1 MKKILVVDDDDDVLE
16 TIQLILEIGGY
27 EVEPLN
33 DAEVVFERIEEF
45 GPDLI
50 LLDVV
55 LGKIDGRVI
64 CSQIK
69 CHSETGNIPI
79 LMMSGLYDLK
89 EVQNMECAPDDFMS
103 KPFKMDVLL
112 EKIEKLVN
120 KKSTTPRYDVN

>member
-27 EVEPLN
+27 DVEPLN
-33 DAEVVFERIEEF
+33 DAQFIFERIAEF
-45 GPDLI
+45 QPDLI

-69 CHSETGNIPI
+69 SHDDTKQLPI

-89 EVQNMECAPDDFMS
+89 EIEDMECAPDDFVS

-112 EKIEKLVN
+112 EKIEKLVA
-120 KKSTTPRYDVN
+120 KKASNYNIN

>member
-16 TIQLILEIGGY
+16 TTQLILEIAGY
-27 EVEPLN
+27 DVEPLN
-33 DAEVVFERIEEF
+33 DAELIFERIDDFE
-45 GPDLI
+45 PNLI
-50 LLDVV
+50 ILDIV

-69 CHSETGNIPI
+69 SHDDTRHIPV

-89 EVQNMECAPDDFMS
+89 EVQEMECAPDDFMS

-120 KKSTTPRYDVN
+120 QRKTVRYDVN

>member
-27 EVEPLN
+27 DVEPLN
-33 DAEVVFERIEEF
+33 DAQFIFDRIAEF
-45 GPDLI
+45 QPDLI

-69 CHSETGNIPI
+69 SHDDTKQILI

-89 EVQNMECAPDDFMS
+89 EIEDMECAPDDFVS
-103 KPFKMDVLL
+103 KPFKMDALL
-112 EKIEKLVN
+112 EKIEKLVA
-120 KKSTTPRYDVN
+120 KKTSNYNVN

>member
-33 DAEVVFERIEEF
+33 DAEVVFERIDEF
-45 GPDLI
+45 KPDLI

-69 CHSETGNIPI
+69 CHIDTKNIPI

-89 EVQNMECAPDDFMS
+89 EVQDMECAPDDFMS

-120 KKSTTPRYDVN
+120 YKSPSHFDIN

>member
-27 EVEPLN
+27 DVEPLN
-33 DAEVVFERIEEF
+33 DAQLIFDRISDF
-45 GPDLI
+45 KPDLV

-69 CHSETGNIPI
+69 SHIDTKLIPI
-79 LMMSGLYDLK
+79 LMMSGLYELK
-89 EVQNMECAPDDFMS
+89 EIQSMECAPDDFMQ

-112 EKIEKLVN
+112 EKIEKLTT
-120 KKSTTPRYDVN
+120 KKKEKNYDIN

>member
-1 MKKILVVDDDDDVLE
+1 MKKILVVDDDDEVLE
-16 TIQLILEIGGY
+16 TIQLVLEIGGY

-33 DAEVVFERIEEF
+33 DAEVVFERIDEF
-45 GPDLI
+45 QPDLI

-55 LGKIDGRVI
+55 LGKIDGRVV

-69 CHSETGNIPI
+69 CHVDTKDIPI

-89 EVQNMECAPDDFMS
+89 EVQEMECAPDDFMS

-112 EKIEKLVN
+112 EKIEKLIN
-120 KKSTTPRYDVN
+120 KKLRYDIN

>member
-1 MKKILVVDDDDDVLE
+1 MKKILVVDDDEDVLE
-16 TIQLILEIGGY
+16 TIELILEIGGY
-27 EVEPLN
+27 DVEPLN
-33 DAEVVFERIEEF
+33 DAQLVFERISDF

-69 CHSETGNIPI
+69 SHEETRHIPI

-89 EVQNMECAPDDFMS
+89 EVKEMECAPDDFMS
-103 KPFKMDVLL
+103 KPFKMDTLL
-112 EKIEKLVN
+112 EKIESLVKKKKL
-120 KKSTTPRYDVN
+120 RYDVN

>member
-1 MKKILVVDDDDDVLE
+1 MKKILVVDDDDEVLE

-27 EVEPLN
+27 DVEPLN
-33 DAEVVFERIEEF
+33 DAEEVFKRIDEF
-45 GPDLI
+45 KPDLI

-69 CHSETGNIPI
+69 CHLDTKHIPI
-79 LMMSGLYDLK
+79 LMMSGLYDIK
-89 EVQNMECAPDDFMS
+89 EVQDMECAPDDFMS

-112 EKIEKLVN
+112 EKIERLVN
-120 KKSTTPRYDVN
+120 YKSPSHYDIN

>member
-1 MKKILVVDDDDDVLE
+1 MKKILVVDDDEDVLE

-27 EVEPLN
+27 DVEPLN
-33 DAEVVFERIEEF
+33 DAELIFEHLADFE
-45 GPDLI
+45 PDLI

-69 CHSETGNIPI
+69 SHEDTKHIPI

-89 EVQNMECAPDDFMS
+89 EVKEMECAPDDFMS
-103 KPFKMDVLL
+103 KPFKMDLLL

-120 KKSTTPRYDVN
+120 KVPKYNAN

>member
-1 MKKILVVDDDDDVLE
+1 MKKILVVDDDKEVLE
-16 TIQLILEIGGY
+16 TIEIILEIGGY
-27 EVEPLN
+27 DVEPLS
-33 DAEVVFERIEEF
+33 DASLVFKRISDFE
-45 GPDLI
+45 PDLI

-69 CHSETGNIPI
+69 SHDDAKKIPI

-89 EVQNMECAPDDFMS
+89 EVEEMECAPDDFMQ

-112 EKIEKLVN
+112 EKIDNLMN
-120 KKSTTPRYDVN
+120 RKSNIGRHDVN

>member
-1 MKKILVVDDDDDVLE
+1 MKKILVVDDDDEVLE

-33 DAEVVFERIEEF
+33 DAELVFDRIDEF
-45 GPDLI
+45 KPDLI

-55 LGKIDGRVI
+55 LGRIDGRVI
-64 CSQIK
+64 CSQLK
-69 CHSETGNIPI
+69 SHEDTKYVPV

-89 EVQNMECAPDDFMS
+89 EVQDMECAPDDFMS
-103 KPFKMDVLL
+103 KPFKMDILL

-120 KKSTTPRYDVN
+120 RKIISRYDIN

>member
-33 DAEVVFERIEEF
+33 DAEVIFERIEDF
-45 GPDLI
+45 QPDLI

-69 CHSETGNIPI
+69 CHVDTNRIPI

-89 EVQNMECAPDDFMS
+89 EVQDMECAPDDFMS

-112 EKIEKLVN
+112 EKIEKLVAN
-120 KKSTTPRYDVN
+120 KSSRYDIN

>member
-16 TIQLILEIGGY
+16 TIQLVLEIGGY
-27 EVEPLN
+27 DIEPLN
-33 DAEVVFERIEEF
+33 NAQFVFDRIREF
-45 GPDLI
+45 KPDLV

-64 CSQIK
+64 CSQLK
-69 CHSETGNIPI
+69 SHEETKNIPI

-89 EVQNMECAPDDFMS
+89 EIQDLECDPDDFMS

-120 KKSTTPRYDVN
+120 RKLTPRYDIN

>member
-27 EVEPLN
+27 DVEPLN
-33 DAEVVFERIEEF
+33 DAQLIFDRISDF
-45 GPDLI
+45 KPDLV

-69 CHSETGNIPI
+69 GHNETKRIPI

-89 EVQNMECAPDDFMS
+89 EIQSMECAPDDFMQ

-112 EKIEKLVN
+112 EKIEKLIT
-120 KKSTTPRYDVN
+120 KKKEINYDVN

>member
-16 TIQLILEIGGY
+16 TTQLILEIAGY
-27 EVEPLN
+27 DVEPLN
-33 DAEVVFERIEEF
+33 DAELIFERIDEF
-45 GPDLI
+45 EPNLI
-50 LLDVV
+50 ILDIV

-69 CHSETGNIPI
+69 SHEDTKHIPI

-89 EVQNMECAPDDFMS
+89 EVQEMECAPDDFMS
-103 KPFKMDVLL
+103 KPFKMDILL

-120 KKSTTPRYDVN
+120 QRKTVRHDVN

>member
-27 EVEPLN
+27 DVEPLN
-33 DAEVVFERIEEF
+33 DAQFIFDRIAEF
-45 GPDLI
+45 QPDLI

-69 CHSETGNIPI
+69 SHDDTKQIPI

-89 EVQNMECAPDDFMS
+89 EIEDMECAPDDFVS
-103 KPFKMDVLL
+103 KPFKMDALL
-112 EKIEKLVN
+112 EKIEKLVT
-120 KKSTTPRYDVN
+120 KKTSNYNVN

>member
-1 MKKILVVDDDDDVLE
+1 MKKILVVDDDDEVLE

-27 EVEPLN
+27 DVEPLN
-33 DAEVVFERIEEF
+33 DAQVIFERIEDFE
-45 GPDLI
+45 PDLI

-69 CHSETGNIPI
+69 LHSDTSNIPI

-89 EVQNMECAPDDFMS
+89 EVQDMECAPDDFMS

-112 EKIEKLVN
+112 EKIDRLVN
-120 KKSTTPRYDVN
+120 KKDMKYDVN

>member
-33 DAEVVFERIEEF
+33 DAEVVFQRIEEF
-45 GPDLI
+45 RPNLI

-69 CHSETGNIPI
+69 CHVDTKHIPI

-89 EVQNMECAPDDFMS
+89 EIQDMECAPDDFMS

-120 KKSTTPRYDVN
+120 YKSPSPLDIN

>member
-16 TIQLILEIGGY
+16 TIQLVLEIGGY
-27 EVEPLN
+27 DVEPLN
-33 DAEVVFERIEEF
+33 DAEVIFERIDEF
-45 GPDLI
+45 EPDLI

-69 CHSETGNIPI
+69 CHVDTSKIPI

-89 EVQNMECAPDDFMS
+89 EVQDMECAPDDFLS

-112 EKIEKLVN
+112 EKIDKLVN
-120 KKSTTPRYDVN
+120 YKSPSLYDIN

>member
-27 EVEPLN
+27 DVEPLN
-33 DAEVVFERIEEF
+33 DAEEVFKRIDEF
-45 GPDLI
+45 KPDLI

-69 CHSETGNIPI
+69 CHVDTKNIPI
-79 LMMSGLYDLK
+79 LMMSGLYDIK
-89 EVQNMECAPDDFMS
+89 EVQDMECAPDDFMS
-103 KPFKMDVLL
+103 KPFKMEVLL
-112 EKIEKLVN
+112 EKIERLVN
-120 KKSTTPRYDVN
+120 YKSPSHYDIN

>member
-27 EVEPLN
+27 DIEPLN
-33 DAEVVFERIEEF
+33 NAELIFDYIKDF
-45 GPDLI
+45 KPDLI

-55 LGKIDGRVI
+55 LGKIDGRVL

-69 CHSETGNIPI
+69 SHPETKLIPI

-89 EVQNMECAPDDFMS
+89 EVEDLDCAPDDFMP
-103 KPFKMDVLL
+103 KPFKMDILL
-112 EKIEKLVN
+112 EKIEKLVH
-120 KKSTTPRYDVN
+120 KKEIHRYDIN

>member
-1 MKKILVVDDDDDVLE
+1 MKKILVVDDDDEVLE
-16 TIQLILEIGGY
+16 TIQIILEIGGY
-27 EVEPLN
+27 DVEPLN
-33 DAEVVFERIEEF
+33 DAEQIFERIEEF
-45 GPDLI
+45 EPDLI

-69 CHSETGNIPI
+69 SHSDTKRIPI

-89 EVQNMECAPDDFMS
+89 EISELEAAPDDFMS

-112 EKIEKLVN
+112 EKIEKLIN
-120 KKSTTPRYDVN
+120 KKAVHKHDIN

>member
-27 EVEPLN
+27 DVEPLN
-33 DAEVVFERIEEF
+33 EAEFIFERIAEF
-45 GPDLI
+45 NPDLI
-50 LLDVV
+50 VLDVV

-69 CHSETGNIPI
+69 SHEDTKQVPI

-89 EVQNMECAPDDFMS
+89 EVQDMECAPDDFVS

-112 EKIEKLVN
+112 EKIEKLVS
-120 KKSTTPRYDVN
+120 KKSPNYNVN

>member
-1 MKKILVVDDDDDVLE
+1 MKILVVDDDDDVLE

-27 EVEPLN
+27 DVEPLN
-33 DAEVVFERIEEF
+33 DAQLIFDRISDF
-45 GPDLI
+45 KPDLV

-69 CHSETGNIPI
+69 SHIDTKLIPI
-79 LMMSGLYDLK
+79 LMMSGLYELK
-89 EVQNMECAPDDFMS
+89 EIQSMECAPDDFMQ

-112 EKIEKLVN
+112 EKIEKLTT
-120 KKSTTPRYDVN
+120 KKKEKNYDIN